1 MKNNIM
7 HGMFQDDY
15 NYKHTIEN
23 QAKSNIETAPNNN
36 VKINYKV
43 KMKIRTKISKK
54 I

>member
-15 NYKHTIEN
+15 NYKHIIEN
-23 QAKSNIETAPNNN
+23 QAKSNIETAPKNN

-43 KMKIRTKISKK
+43 KTKIRTKISKK